1 MRAKNKYCRQN
12 NRANVEMLEKKGKKN
27 IFTSVRKNSRQTM
40 PKMDPGEDIIDVLY
54 NKPEPS
60 QSSKSSGNRSMHR
73 KSMLRRQYSNG
84 LYQYGFEYQHPPTR
98 NYYEDLF
105 QIQRRNFHGSD
116 SVYETANVTKRPLSR
131 TDSIMEVKKI

>member
-1 MRAKNKYCRQN
+1 
-12 NRANVEMLEKKGKKN
+12 MLEKNGKKN
-27 IFTSVRKNSRQTM
+27 IYLSEENSQTM

-54 NKPEPS
+54 NRPEPS

-131 TDSIMEVKKI
+131 TDSIMEVKKF

>member
-1 MRAKNKYCRQN
+1 M
-12 NRANVEMLEKKGKKN
+12 EKKYH
-27 IFTSVRKNSRQTM
+27 SLSDENSRQTM

-116 SVYETANVTKRPLSR
+116 SVYETANVTKRPLCR
-131 TDSIMEVKKI
+131 TDSIMEVRCF

>member
-1 MRAKNKYCRQN
+1 M
-12 NRANVEMLEKKGKKN
+12 EKKYH
-27 IFTSVRKNSRQTM
+27 SLSEENSRQTV

-54 NKPEPS
+54 NRPEPS
-60 QSSKSSGNRSMHR
+60 QSSVNRSMHR

-84 LYQYGFEYQHPPTR
+84 IYRYGFEYQHPPTR

-116 SVYETANVTKRPLSR
+116 SVYETANVTKRPLCR
-131 TDSIMEVKKI
+131 TDSIMEVRCF